1 MQYRVYSRPVSL
13 LAVLALTILIAAPVF
28 ATQRQQKR
36 DYKQQVEALEE
47 QWRQIQMAN
56 DVNAM
61 DKLLSDDYIG
71 ISMTGQIYTKAQQL
85 ERMRTKKLTLTQIK
99 FDEMKVKLI
108 GAIAIVTSRTDIEG
122 INDDM
127 PVKGT
132 YRYTRVYKRLPSGA
146 WKITSFEATRVPRP
160 KPAPGEAPVPSAAP
174 RGGPDMKSPNPI
186 ELVKPISFQPE
197 SVLVNGS
204 RPARSFTSRKNPPQV
219 GRFSHMW
226 RLMRAR
232 H

>member
-1 MQYRVYSRPVSL
+1 MQCRVNSRSVLLIAVMAVMIS
-13 LAVLALTILIAAPVF
+13 LAVPAFALP
-28 ATQRQQKR
+28 RQQKR

-47 QWRQIQMAN
+47 QWRAIQMAN

-108 GAIAIVTSRTDIEG
+108 GSIAIVTSRTDIEG
-122 INDDM
+122 VNDDV

-132 YRYTRVYKRLPSGA
+132 YRYTRVYRRMPSGV
-146 WKITSFEATRVPRP
+146 WKITSFEATRVPKP
-160 KPAPGEAPVPSAAP
+160 KQVPGEAGQPSAP
-174 RGGPDMKSPNPI
+174 QGGAEPHPPPTSQFLPAKSVM
-186 ELVKPISFQPE
+186 ELPE
-197 SVLVNGS
+197 S
-204 RPARSFTSRKNPPQV
+204 RSS
-219 GRFSHMW
+219 
-226 RLMRAR
+226 L
-232 H
+232 